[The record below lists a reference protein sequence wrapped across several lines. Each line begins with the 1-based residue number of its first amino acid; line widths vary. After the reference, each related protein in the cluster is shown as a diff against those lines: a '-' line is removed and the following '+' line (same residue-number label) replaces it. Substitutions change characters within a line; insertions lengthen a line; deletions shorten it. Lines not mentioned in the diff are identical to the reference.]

1 MATMWGRPAPPLGRS
16 AYCSP
21 IYKNHSFLV
30 ALDLKHISKPTP
42 MSEIPVLNFV
52 IENSL
57 GRSSF
62 GVREKS
68 EKVKSKSVVKI
79 LSKRKRGAVKI

>member
-1 MATMWGRPAPPLGRS
+1 MATMWGQP

-21 IYKNHSFLV
+21 IYKYHSFLV
-30 ALDLKHISKPTP
+30 ALGLKHISKPTP
-42 MSEIPVLNFV
+42 MFEIPVLNFV

-68 EKVKSKSVVKI
+68 KKVESEGVAKI
-79 LSKRKRGAVKI
+79 MSKREKFF

>member
-30 ALDLKHISKPTP
+30 ALDLKHISKLAP
-42 MSEIPVLNFV
+42 MFEILVLNFV
-52 IENSL
+52 VENPL
-57 GRSSF
+57 GRSRF
-62 GVREKS
+62 GVRQKG
-68 EKVKSKSVVKI
+68 EKVERVLLKFCV
-79 LSKRKRGAVKI
+79 RKR